1 MNLYINYI
9 NIKNDSYLLVVKYK
23 LKQVIKLGIKEQ
35 IDTIT
40 NRYTCSIF
48 QVAKITKKGVWLC
61 SLFVKTIFR
70 LIIDEVCIISTR
82 YSVSF
87 S

>member
-1 MNLYINYI
+1 MECGYAP
-9 NIKNDSYLLVVKYK
+9 
-23 LKQVIKLGIKEQ
+23 
-35 IDTIT
+35 
-40 NRYTCSIF
+40 F
-48 QVAKITKKGVWLC
+48 
-61 SLFVKTIFR
+61 FVKTIFR

>member
-61 SLFVKTIFR
+61 SLFFKPF
-70 LIIDEVCIISTR
+70 
-82 YSVSF
+82 F
-87 S
+87 A